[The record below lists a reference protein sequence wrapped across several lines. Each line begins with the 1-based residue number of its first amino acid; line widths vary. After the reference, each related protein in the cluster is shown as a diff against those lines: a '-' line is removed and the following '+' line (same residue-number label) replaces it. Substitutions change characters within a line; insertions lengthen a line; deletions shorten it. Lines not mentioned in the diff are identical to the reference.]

1 MEGIQSSVHSKTR
14 EERLLTGLLFP
25 TNFSLLLHYEGFGES
40 LGVAIQRVGTHS
52 KSLKLQPACFSTGYS
67 TDSALSIMV
76 DYAESAIIQ
85 NKFGL
90 GIFLDVPLIMCQLM
104 Q

>member
-1 MEGIQSSVHSKTR
+1 
-14 EERLLTGLLFP
+14 
-25 TNFSLLLHYEGFGES
+25 
-40 LGVAIQRVGTHS
+40 
-52 KSLKLQPACFSTGYS
+52 
-67 TDSALSIMV
+67 MV